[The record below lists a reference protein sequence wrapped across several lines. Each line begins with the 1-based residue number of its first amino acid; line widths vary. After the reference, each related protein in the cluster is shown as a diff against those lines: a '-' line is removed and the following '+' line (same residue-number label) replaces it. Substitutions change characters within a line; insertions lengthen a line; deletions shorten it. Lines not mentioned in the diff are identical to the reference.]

1 MRKRRYVALL
11 LVVAFALFPQFS
23 ARASTVTKVRATV
36 LEETSAK
43 TASVTEQNGGQAAKE
58 EAAAGTSASE
68 QANAV
73 DSVVQNEPPT
83 RIYVSKEKRELS
95 LYVDNQLLGVW
106 ECNIGT
112 NSANGKKQ
120 IEGDRVTP
128 EGEYYI
134 CLRNSRSNY
143 HLSLGLSYPDKSDAD
158 RGIAQGLISQAERD
172 AIYRAID
179 QKACPPWKTALGGY
193 VMIHGNYTEGFSTAG
208 CVAVRD
214 AVMDVLWAHVPLG
227 TKVTIGK

>member
-1 MRKRRYVALL
+1 MLAAVLSALS
-11 LVVAFALFPQFS
+11 QFS
-23 ARASTVTKVRATV
+23 ADASTVTKVRATV
-36 LEETSAK
+36 YETESAGNAVAAVGGTLE
-43 TASVTEQNGGQAAKE
+43 QGAAKE
-58 EAAAGTSASE
+58 TNAASTVAQEVATDGI
-68 QANAV
+68 
-73 DSVVQNEPPT
+73 VQNEPPT

-95 LYVDNQLLGVW
+95 LYVDNQLVGAW

-134 CLRNSRSNY
+134 CLRNNRSNY

-227 TKVTIGK
+227 TKVTIGR

>member
-1 MRKRRYVALL
+1 MRKKRCAAVVLAAVLSALS
-11 LVVAFALFPQFS
+11 QFS
-23 ARASTVTKVRATV
+23 AEASTVTKVRATV
-36 LEETSAK
+36 CETESAGNADAVGGTLE
-43 TASVTEQNGGQAAKE
+43 QGAAKE
-58 EAAAGTSASE
+58 INAASTVAQEVATDG
-68 QANAV
+68 
-73 DSVVQNEPPT
+73 VVQNEPPT
-83 RIYVSKEKRELS
+83 RIYVSKEKRKLS
-95 LYVDNQLLGVW
+95 LYVDNQLVGAW

-120 IEGDRVTP
+120 VEGDRVTP

-134 CLRNSRSNY
+134 CLRNNRSNY

-158 RGIAQGLISQAERD
+158 RGIAQGLISQAEQD

-227 TKVTIGK
+227 TKVTIGR

>member
-1 MRKRRYVALL
+1 MRKRRYAALMLVTAFTL
-11 LVVAFALFPQFS
+11 LPQYS

-36 LEETSAK
+36 LEETSAGTDSEK
-43 TASVTEQNGGQAAKE
+43 KQNGGQAATE
-58 EAAAGTSASE
+58 ETAETSASE
-68 QANAV
+68 QADAA

-95 LYVDNQLLGVW
+95 LYVDNRLLGVW

-112 NSANGKKQ
+112 NSEMGRKKQ

-134 CLRNSRSNY
+134 CLRNNRSNY

-158 RGIAQGLISQAERD
+158 RGVEQGLISQSERD

-179 QKACPPWKTALGGY
+179 QKGCPPWKTALGGY

-214 AVMDVLWAHVPLG
+214 AVMDVLWTHVPLG